1 MAPLLGGHQFDKLK
15 MRTTTI
21 LRASGSLILGL
32 GILASASQVA
42 ADGHEEI
49 DASFN
54 NGTTNYG
61 GSWVENTTLG
71 GYGELHLNLNSN
83 SENEID
89 FHRWVLFINHRFSDK
104 ITFNGELELEHSLAG
119 EGKEGEV
126 ELEQA
131 YIDIAFDRGT
141 HLKAGLFLLPVG
153 SLNETHEPE
162 TFFGVERNQI
172 EKNIIPTTWW
182 EAALALNGSTDGGL
196 SWDVAVHS
204 GLDVPNAG
212 NKAWSIRSGRQKVAE
227 AVAEEAAVTGRL
239 TYSGSGFTVSAF
251 AQYQSDITQSAGTEK
266 NDATLYGATVDAG
279 MGAFRLRG
287 LVALWDIGG
296 PDVAALGLEEQWG
309 YYIEPSYT
317 TSLGNGKVGVF
328 ARYNEWEDYS
338 GDHDAVTIGVNYWP
352 IDNVVFKADYT
363 DSDSD
368 ESYNFGVGYS
378 F

>member
-1 MAPLLGGHQFDKLK
+1 

-21 LRASGSLILGL
+21 LRASGPIILGL
-32 GILASASQVA
+32 GILASTAQVA
-42 ADGHEEI
+42 ADGHEDI

-54 NGTTNYG
+54 NGSTNFG
-61 GSWVENTTLG
+61 GSWAENTTLG

-83 SENEID
+83 KDNEID

-131 YIDIAFDRGT
+131 YIDIAFDAGT

-153 SLNETHEPE
+153 TLNETHEPD
-162 TFFGVERNQI
+162 TFFGVERNPI

-182 EAALALNGSTDGGL
+182 EAGLALNGSTEGGL

-204 GLDVPNAG
+204 GLDVPDTF
-212 NKAWSIRSGRQKVAE
+212 KIRSGRQKVSE
-227 AVAEEAAVTGRL
+227 APAEEAAVTGRL
-239 TYSGSGFTVSAF
+239 TYSGSGFTVSGF
-251 AQYQSDITQSAGTEK
+251 AQYQSDITQGAGTEK
-266 NDATLYGATVDAG
+266 NDATLYGATIDAS

-287 LVALWDIGG
+287 LAAMWDISDAIN
-296 PDVAALGLEEQWG
+296 PDGVDVGEQWG

-317 TSLGNGKVGVF
+317 LSDKVGVF

-338 GDHDAVTIGVNYWP
+338 GEHDAVTVGVNYWP

-368 ESYNFGVGYS
+368 ESFNLGVGYS